1 MKVSELSKELE
12 ITNKELIDFL
22 KKNEYKISSH
32 MQSVPDETIE
42 PAKEYFSKNN
52 VKQSEESKKYKV
64 EENNKVEDK
73 NIYVNENDDS
83 KTKTFKP
90 DDLIPCKSVT
100 PWKLI
105 ALGVDKVTTYHWN
118 YYGDVDYV
126 AYKDLQ
132 ALRRTSYITKP
143 KILIEDADLCYQWR
157 RELKDAYKYFLGVE
171 YPEEFFDL
179 SDEEFERILRTTP
192 DTLKEVMKV
201 TATSMIKNENY
212 PTIQKLTL
220 IDNILGT
227 CLKDIL

>member
-1 MKVSELSKELE
+1 MKVNELSKELE

-32 MQSVPDETIE
+32 MQSVPDEMIE

-105 ALGVDKVTTYHWN
+105 ALGVDKVTTYQSQR
-118 YYGDVDYV
+118 
-126 AYKDLQ
+126 DLIF
-132 ALRRTSYITKP
+132 S
-143 KILIEDADLCYQWR
+143 
-157 RELKDAYKYFLGVE
+157 
-171 YPEEFFDL
+171 
-179 SDEEFERILRTTP
+179 
-192 DTLKEVMKV
+192 
-201 TATSMIKNENY
+201 IKRSRA
-212 PTIQKLTL
+212 
-220 IDNILGT
+220 
-227 CLKDIL
+227 